1 MRKRLTNSE
10 IKARLVLMVGI
21 TLSMV
26 FGISMVAILYSLVFV
41 VQPAEPSPNDTEM
54 LQIVSGSFAVLL
66 GGLLGLLSANGLR
79 DKQDKDKDNDLGQES
94 AYTCKLSELP
104 PGTSKG
110 LLHFVQYKGSTQSH
124 KI

>member
-1 MRKRLTNSE
+1 
-10 IKARLVLMVGI
+10 MVGI
-21 TLSMV
+21 TVSMV

-79 DKQDKDKDNDLGQES
+79 DKQDKDKDDDQ
-94 AYTCKLSELP
+94 
-104 PGTSKG
+104 
-110 LLHFVQYKGSTQSH
+110 
-124 KI
+124 

>member
-1 MRKRLTNSE
+1 MRKRLSNSE
-10 IKARLVLMVGI
+10 IKARLVLMVGV

-79 DKQDKDKDNDLGQES
+79 DKQDKDKDDD
-94 AYTCKLSELP
+94 
-104 PGTSKG
+104 
-110 LLHFVQYKGSTQSH
+110 
-124 KI
+124 

>member
-1 MRKRLTNSE
+1 MKKRLTNSE

-79 DKQDKDKDNDLGQES
+79 DKQDKDKDDDN
-94 AYTCKLSELP
+94 
-104 PGTSKG
+104 
-110 LLHFVQYKGSTQSH
+110 
-124 KI
+124 

>member
-1 MRKRLTNSE
+1 MRKRLSNSE
-10 IKARLVLMVGI
+10 IKSRLVLMVGI

-79 DKQDKDKDNDLGQES
+79 DKQDKDKDDDQ
-94 AYTCKLSELP
+94 
-104 PGTSKG
+104 
-110 LLHFVQYKGSTQSH
+110 
-124 KI
+124 

>member
-1 MRKRLTNSE
+1 MKKRLTNSE
-10 IKARLVLMVGI
+10 IKARLVLMVGV

-41 VQPAEPSPNDTEM
+41 VQPENPSPNDSEM

-79 DKQDKDKDNDLGQES
+79 DKQDKDKDDD
-94 AYTCKLSELP
+94 
-104 PGTSKG
+104 
-110 LLHFVQYKGSTQSH
+110 
-124 KI
+124 

>member
-1 MRKRLTNSE
+1 MRKRLSNSE
-10 IKARLVLMVGI
+10 IKARLVFMVGI

-41 VQPAEPSPNDTEM
+41 VQPENPSPNDSEM

-79 DKQDKDKDNDLGQES
+79 DSKDKDKDDDQ
-94 AYTCKLSELP
+94 
-104 PGTSKG
+104 
-110 LLHFVQYKGSTQSH
+110 
-124 KI
+124 

>member
-1 MRKRLTNSE
+1 MRKRLSNSE
-10 IKARLVLMVGI
+10 IKARLVLMVGV

-79 DKQDKDKDNDLGQES
+79 DKQDKDKDDDQ
-94 AYTCKLSELP
+94 
-104 PGTSKG
+104 
-110 LLHFVQYKGSTQSH
+110 
-124 KI
+124 

>member
-1 MRKRLTNSE
+1 MRKRLSNSE

-79 DKQDKDKDNDLGQES
+79 DKQDKDKDDD
-94 AYTCKLSELP
+94 
-104 PGTSKG
+104 
-110 LLHFVQYKGSTQSH
+110 
-124 KI
+124 I

>member
-1 MRKRLTNSE
+1 MRKRLSNSE

-79 DKQDKDKDNDLGQES
+79 DKQDKDKDDDQ
-94 AYTCKLSELP
+94 
-104 PGTSKG
+104 
-110 LLHFVQYKGSTQSH
+110 
-124 KI
+124 

>member
-1 MRKRLTNSE
+1 MRKRLSNSE
-10 IKARLVLMVGI
+10 IKARLVFMVGV

-79 DKQDKDKDNDLGQES
+79 DSKDKDKDDDQ
-94 AYTCKLSELP
+94 
-104 PGTSKG
+104 
-110 LLHFVQYKGSTQSH
+110 
-124 KI
+124 

>member
-79 DKQDKDKDNDLGQES
+79 DKQDKDKDDDQ
-94 AYTCKLSELP
+94 
-104 PGTSKG
+104 
-110 LLHFVQYKGSTQSH
+110 
-124 KI
+124 

>member
-1 MRKRLTNSE
+1 MKKRLSNSE

-79 DKQDKDKDNDLGQES
+79 DKQDKDKDDDQ
-94 AYTCKLSELP
+94 
-104 PGTSKG
+104 
-110 LLHFVQYKGSTQSH
+110 Q
-124 KI
+124 

>member
-1 MRKRLTNSE
+1 MKKRLTNSE
-10 IKARLVLMVGI
+10 IKARLVLMVGV

-41 VQPAEPSPNDTEM
+41 IQPAEPSPNDTEM

-79 DKQDKDKDNDLGQES
+79 DKQDKDKDDDN
-94 AYTCKLSELP
+94 
-104 PGTSKG
+104 
-110 LLHFVQYKGSTQSH
+110 
-124 KI
+124 

>member
-1 MRKRLTNSE
+1 MRKRLSNSE
-10 IKARLVLMVGI
+10 IKARLILIVGI

-79 DKQDKDKDNDLGQES
+79 DSKDKDKDDD
-94 AYTCKLSELP
+94 
-104 PGTSKG
+104 
-110 LLHFVQYKGSTQSH
+110 H
-124 KI
+124 

>member
-1 MRKRLTNSE
+1 MRKRLSNSE

-79 DKQDKDKDNDLGQES
+79 DKQDKEKDDDQ
-94 AYTCKLSELP
+94 
-104 PGTSKG
+104 
-110 LLHFVQYKGSTQSH
+110 
-124 KI
+124 

>member
-1 MRKRLTNSE
+1 MRKRLSNSE

-79 DKQDKDKDNDLGQES
+79 DKQDKDKDDDN
-94 AYTCKLSELP
+94 
-104 PGTSKG
+104 
-110 LLHFVQYKGSTQSH
+110 
-124 KI
+124 

>member
-10 IKARLVLMVGI
+10 IKARLVFMVGI

-41 VQPAEPSPNDTEM
+41 IQPQKPSPNDTEM

-79 DKQDKDKDNDLGQES
+79 DSKDKDKDDD
-94 AYTCKLSELP
+94 Y
-104 PGTSKG
+104 
-110 LLHFVQYKGSTQSH
+110 
-124 KI
+124 

>member
-1 MRKRLTNSE
+1 MRKRLSNSE

-79 DKQDKDKDNDLGQES
+79 DKQDKDQKDDQ
-94 AYTCKLSELP
+94 
-104 PGTSKG
+104 
-110 LLHFVQYKGSTQSH
+110 
-124 KI
+124 